1 MFLNI
6 DPIVVTGQI
15 YFHPQIEYGV
25 AILTKADNGL
35 VNFFGVTGSGENLGK
50 DNFYGK
56 MDSSEFVTSYI
67 AAEAREI
74 LALPDEV
81 KTFLLAQC
89 PPNTTMTEGFVVT
102 DDMIDNDDDTE
113 FDSNSTSS

>member
-6 DPIVVTGQI
+6 VPIVVTGQI

-56 MDSSEFVTSYI
+56 MDSSDFVMSYI
-67 AAEAREI
+67 AAESHEI
-74 LALPDEV
+74 IALPEKV
-81 KTFLLAQC
+81 KRFLLEQC
-89 PPNTTMTEGFVVT
+89 PPNTIMSEGFVVT
-102 DDMIDNDDDTE
+102 PDMIEEDGEEDDE
-113 FDSNSTSS
+113 LL